1 MSYVLPNMRSASLFL
16 YERDGVHIFIL
27 VYADDI
33 IVTDRNSYH
42 SHPLSLHCNRSLP
55 SKDIGALHYL
65 LGVEVTCFFVA
76 FTCNNGNMSLTLLSV
91 LA

>member
-42 SHPLSLHCNRSLP
+42 FSPTISTLQSKFAL
-55 SKDIGALHYL
+55 KDIGALHYL